1 MIVLLLLSLKSWSQ
15 NLNDTLPLRAELVTV
30 PINYIKDA
38 NIKLTERK
46 YLIKLNSEK
55 DSIITYYKQYTNG
68 QSIIIKEMSDDFIAA
83 QKINEN
89 IKRDL
94 ELQKHKTRVFIGSTV
109 VLGIVVLINAVLR

>member
-30 PINYIKDA
+30 PITYIKDA

-55 DSIITYYKQYTNG
+55 DSIITYYKKYTNE
-68 QSIIIKEMSDDFIAA
+68 QTIIIKELSDDFITA

-89 IKRDL
+89 VKKDL
-94 ELQKHKTRVFIGSTV
+94 ELQKHKTKVFIGSTV
-109 VLGIVVLINAVLR
+109 VLGVVVLINAVLR